1 MLAGLSGERRWI
13 YDRDST
19 GFLKKADNEVI
30 NSMLLTA
37 VVQVHHA
44 KEDQRK
50 DINTV
55 TATLRIKGVKK

>member
-13 YDRDST
+13 YRQRLHRLF
-19 GFLKKADNEVI
+19 GKKADNEVI

-44 KEDQRK
+44 
-50 DINTV
+50 
-55 TATLRIKGVKK
+55 LC